1 MTKIFGIGL
10 TTEKS
15 STPIRTSVDST
26 TRNSN
31 SVTSVQ
37 HSSGSSAKS
46 GLPPLAPISKSLS
59 NQDEQ
64 KHPFSSTSLYSSNI
78 VRGASSRMS
87 FFSDG
92 SASNSSLHDSQHP
105 VKPPGQIDTAKEPML
120 EDSVKHLQLVNA
132 LGINNLDAVLAAI
145 LRLTSVPP
153 AIGSPPPSYGSPLHL
168 VLSLCQKSI
177 VENIIA
183 TFCMPESNGATKS
196 NSLTWINMQNS
207 PDGETPLHI
216 ASRLGRL
223 DISDMLF
230 RVPNIDDTIRNANG
244 KTPVEMA
251 KNDKVM
257 ELFEGH
263 RTDFCNSIITAI
275 QSHLLN
281 GKSQCVID
289 LFMNNDRARSYLAL
303 GWIDINAPIDTTT
316 DQSILH
322 FAAKN
327 DDLILINWTLSQ
339 GADPNVKDKK
349 GKKPLDLCKK
359 DKIKDRLKN
368 AISQTPIQALN
379 LSSMSPTA
387 IGTASTIRGTQ
398 EAPILKGTLFKWTN
412 YTTGYKPR
420 YFVLENGFFSYYHTP
435 DEYPSNCRG
444 SISTMTANV
453 TMPDSNDASRFD
465 IMSTGNVRYSIKAR
479 SPADA
484 KKWVWHLMESK
495 RFLIDMKRTPRS
507 STTAAR
513 LNNLTG
519 NNGIDSMAQNS
530 LDDLWDRD
538 KDVLETVESTTLD
551 DPLLDKV
558 TSALDLITNQ
568 PTDNLDTSGSSARDR
583 SGTGLEQASI
593 SGADEYHACLSTNAT
608 TEMDDQNEIPNRP
621 SILIK
626 PDQLPLLAISGPQ
639 ASINIHTLM
648 YMLEIQLETQERV
661 VQTLVK
667 GLTDKLPLAGSKPS
681 ADEVTHN
688 TTTAQLPALL
698 TESVSHVQ
706 DTARR
711 IVALYDSRERMWSRR
726 LRKEIESRRRWEEV
740 VARVAGIDNNATS
753 PNLTESNHGRVNAV
767 NETTPVGVPCIL
779 PNASMATAPTHFD
792 QSSRRSVSIQSN
804 HSASR
809 QYADGSYSRTSNTA
823 TDYQNNSAYA
833 CSENDDDE
841 YNGDVF
847 YDAEYDQ
854 NSESFLENA
863 LGFSTMDDSP
873 AVQLT
878 CNPLTSPTS
887 ESQGKHIFLDN
898 ESLQVSFKGYHG
910 VEKARKHLP
919 LDPSIPKP
927 ALAVWSFLKSAI
939 GKDLSKVTLPVFF
952 NEPLSMLQRMCED
965 IEYIDLLSLASR
977 TGSAKLNGQ
986 ETKETLRSN
995 GLPDPAMEAATH
1007 LQIDFAQIQQLQ
1019 NEDASLMR
1027 IMLIAAYAMSS
1038 YGSTV
1043 GRVNKPF
1050 NPMLG
1055 ETFELVRKDKQ
1066 YRYFSEQVCHHPPIS
1081 ACFCESPDYV
1091 FWTES
1096 NVKSKFWGKS
1106 LELHPLG
1113 NCHVSLPKY
1122 QVDSATGD
1130 LAVVGSEHYSWK
1142 KVTTC
1147 VNNLIVGKLSIDH
1160 YGDMVITNWET
1171 GETATLTFKVRSTN
1185 GWFISTAKDESGS
1198 GGGEIVGKVT
1208 DSRGQIRFEIKGR
1221 WDDTLTAI
1229 PVLNA
1234 NGMSFSSAKLFQRPI
1249 TLWKRYPMPL
1259 ASLQNFNYTTF
1270 AMSLNETNAELETI
1284 LPLTDCRLRP
1294 DQRAMEC
1301 GLWDAA
1307 NTDKEKL
1314 EMLQRSNRK
1323 RAETKFH
1330 ETGIPSGPVHTGS
1343 SISTNEPWWT
1353 PRWFVREIE
1362 PDTKEEHWRFTNEY
1376 WTIRQAISEGKLTQW
1391 PDYVMDVFG
1400 IGPKTIE

>member
-1 MTKIFGIGL
+1 
-10 TTEKS
+10 
-15 STPIRTSVDST
+15 
-26 TRNSN
+26 
-31 SVTSVQ
+31 
-37 HSSGSSAKS
+37 
-46 GLPPLAPISKSLS
+46 
-59 NQDEQ
+59 
-64 KHPFSSTSLYSSNI
+64 
-78 VRGASSRMS
+78 
-87 FFSDG
+87 
-92 SASNSSLHDSQHP
+92 
-105 VKPPGQIDTAKEPML
+105 
-120 EDSVKHLQLVNA
+120 
-132 LGINNLDAVLAAI
+132 
-145 LRLTSVPP
+145 
-153 AIGSPPPSYGSPLHL
+153 
-168 VLSLCQKSI
+168 
-177 VENIIA
+177 
-183 TFCMPESNGATKS
+183 
-196 NSLTWINMQNS
+196 
-207 PDGETPLHI
+207 
-216 ASRLGRL
+216 
-223 DISDMLF
+223 
-230 RVPNIDDTIRNANG
+230 
-244 KTPVEMA
+244 
-251 KNDKVM
+251 
-257 ELFEGH
+257 
-263 RTDFCNSIITAI
+263 
-275 QSHLLN
+275 
-281 GKSQCVID
+281 
-289 LFMNNDRARSYLAL
+289 
-303 GWIDINAPIDTTT
+303 
-316 DQSILH
+316 
-322 FAAKN
+322 
-327 DDLILINWTLSQ
+327 
-339 GADPNVKDKK
+339 
-349 GKKPLDLCKK
+349 
-359 DKIKDRLKN
+359 
-368 AISQTPIQALN
+368 
-379 LSSMSPTA
+379 
-387 IGTASTIRGTQ
+387 
-398 EAPILKGTLFKWTN
+398 
-412 YTTGYKPR
+412 
-420 YFVLENGFFSYYHTP
+420 
-435 DEYPSNCRG
+435 
-444 SISTMTANV
+444 
-453 TMPDSNDASRFD
+453 
-465 IMSTGNVRYSIKAR
+465 
-479 SPADA
+479 
-484 KKWVWHLMESK
+484 
-495 RFLIDMKRTPRS
+495 
-507 STTAAR
+507 
-513 LNNLTG
+513 
-519 NNGIDSMAQNS
+519 
-530 LDDLWDRD
+530 
-538 KDVLETVESTTLD
+538 
-551 DPLLDKV
+551 
-558 TSALDLITNQ
+558 
-568 PTDNLDTSGSSARDR
+568 
-583 SGTGLEQASI
+583 
-593 SGADEYHACLSTNAT
+593 
-608 TEMDDQNEIPNRP
+608 
-621 SILIK
+621 
-626 PDQLPLLAISGPQ
+626 
-639 ASINIHTLM
+639 
-648 YMLEIQLETQERV
+648 
-661 VQTLVK
+661 
-667 GLTDKLPLAGSKPS
+667 
-681 ADEVTHN
+681 
-688 TTTAQLPALL
+688 
-698 TESVSHVQ
+698 
-706 DTARR
+706 
-711 IVALYDSRERMWSRR
+711 
-726 LRKEIESRRRWEEV
+726 
-740 VARVAGIDNNATS
+740 
-753 PNLTESNHGRVNAV
+753 
-767 NETTPVGVPCIL
+767 
-779 PNASMATAPTHFD
+779 
-792 QSSRRSVSIQSN
+792 
-804 HSASR
+804 
-809 QYADGSYSRTSNTA
+809 
-823 TDYQNNSAYA
+823 
-833 CSENDDDE
+833 
-841 YNGDVF
+841 
-847 YDAEYDQ
+847 
-854 NSESFLENA
+854 
-863 LGFSTMDDSP
+863 MDDSP

-977 TGSAKLNGQ
+977 TGN
-986 ETKETLRSN
+986 
-995 GLPDPAMEAATH
+995 
-1007 LQIDFAQIQQLQ
+1007 
-1019 NEDASLMR
+1019 ASLMR

-1122 QVDSATGD
+1122 Q
-1130 LAVVGSEHYSWK
+1130 HYSWK

-1185 GWFISTAKDESGS
+1185 GC